1 MVRQTKRFKKGLNKK
16 VLSAILAASMIMT
29 SSSFAF
35 AAPVDGSLSD
45 DTATATEANAPSNE
59 EAGIATLSELGA
71 EDATDVLADK
81 TAEDGVV

>member
-1 MVRQTKRFKKGLNKK
+1 M
-16 VLSAILAASMIMT
+16 AASMIMT

-59 EAGIATLSELGA
+59 EAGIATLSEPEA
-71 EDATDVLADK
+71 EDSAVASVEYKEENFNIKVFVLK
-81 TAEDGVV
+81 GTNIISHIINSLG